1 MKTTL
6 TKWIVISLI
15 GSGFLTGCSGN
26 SSQSTGNKNPNDP
39 SMQARSEFEISK
51 DPPFTSQTHFAAG
64 QLAESQG
71 NPLSALDQ
79 YEKALK
85 LDPKNTPALYRCG
98 VVLAQLKRYSDA
110 VNIWKQYVNT
120 TNADATAFSNLG
132 FCCELA
138 GRNDEAE
145 TAYRQGITKDP
156 RNKPCRINYGLMLA
170 RHGFI
175 DKAVVQL
182 QTVLSPSQV
191 HYNIASVLEGQGRTE
206 QAKYEFQKA
215 IELNPSFIDA
225 KTRMAGIN

>member
-1 MKTTL
+1 MTMS
-6 TKWIVISLI
+6 KWIVISLI
-15 GSGFLTGCSGN
+15 SASFLTGCSNN
-26 SSQSTGNKNPNDP
+26 SQQGPNASGKGQDA
-39 SMQARSEFEISK
+39 SQARTEFEISK

-71 NPLSALDQ
+71 SPLSAVDQ
-79 YEKALK
+79 YQKAIK
-85 LDPKNTPALYRCG
+85 LDPKNTAALYRLG
-98 VVLAQLKRYSDA
+98 IVYAQLKRYSEA
-110 VNIWKQYVNT
+110 VSVWKQYVNT
-120 TNADATAFSNLG
+120 TEANATAFSNLG

-170 RHGFI
+170 RHGFT
-175 DKAVVQL
+175 DQAVVQL
-182 QTVLSPSQV
+182 QCVLTPSQV

-215 IELNPSFIDA
+215 IELNPGFIDA
-225 KTRMAGIN
+225 KTRMAGLN